1 MSLRTYRA
9 KRDFR
14 RTPEP
19 DVHAGADQTLG
30 RKGPEPTEAGGRFVV
45 HRHRARRLHYDL
57 RLEIDGVLASW
68 AVPRGPTLDPAAK
81 RLAVQVEDHP
91 LGYFG
96 FEGVIPA
103 GQYGGG
109 DVIVWD
115 WGRWTPEPGEP
126 EASTALRAGE
136 LKIHLEGEKLRGGFV
151 LIRTDGWSKSRPSKP
166 KWLLIHRRDN
176 ASIGGW
182 DAEDHPVS
190 VKSGR
195 TNDDVAKRRRARRRG
210 RPPRARS

>member
-1 MSLRTYRA
+1 MSLRTYRS

-19 DVHAGADQTLG
+19 DGTLRVG
-30 RKGPEPTEAGGRFVV
+30 TEARQEAPIEAGGRFVI

-68 AVPRGPTLDPAAK
+68 AVPRGPSLDPAAK

-115 WGRWTPEPGEP
+115 WGRWTPEPGQP
-126 EASTALRAGE
+126 DAVAALHAGE
-136 LKIHLEGEKLRGGFV
+136 LKVRLEGESETCGAPTPVPLREAEWGEPVALSETVREAV
-151 LIRTDGWSKSRPSKP
+151 LAPT
-166 KWLLIHRRDN
+166 
-176 ASIGGW
+176 
-182 DAEDHPVS
+182 AEGEKVTEMEQLAPVA
-190 VKSGR
+190 R
-195 TNDDVAKRRRARRRG
+195 VA
-210 RPPRARS
+210 PQVLV